1 MTSTSELKAKLSP
14 LTSRDL
20 QFTLVLVID
29 IGVFISADSF
39 SAKREKPVEEADR
52 PGREIDSLIFTS
64 RSQSFVLPTQR
75 MARISDLSSDLSMV
89 I

>member
-1 MTSTSELKAKLSP
+1 M
-14 LTSRDL
+14 
-20 QFTLVLVID
+20 VLVID

-52 PGREIDSLIFTS
+52 PGRDIDSLIFTS

-75 MARISDLSSDLSMV
+75 MARVSDLSSDLSMV
-89 I
+89 ILDDLCVKYSNASFWGLKIF